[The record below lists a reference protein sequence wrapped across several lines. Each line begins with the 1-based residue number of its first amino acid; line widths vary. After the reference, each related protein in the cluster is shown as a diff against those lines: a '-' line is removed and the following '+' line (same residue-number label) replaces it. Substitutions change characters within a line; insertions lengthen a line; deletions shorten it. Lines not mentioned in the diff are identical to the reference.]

1 MGTPV
6 SYIRCC
12 RDRCGHTER
21 LYLAE
26 VLQFLLPRV
35 PSSLLMAV
43 NDNKSPPL
51 HWAILNNQVECTK
64 LLAQLPEEQG
74 GGLPMLEVSTYP
86 SCLTTFS

>member
-1 MGTPV
+1 MILGRSEP
-6 SYIRCC
+6 
-12 RDRCGHTER
+12 TECAAD
-21 LYLAE
+21 L
-26 VLQFLLPRV
+26 LQYLLPHV

-74 GGLPMLEVSTYP
+74 GGLPMLEVSPRSISTDREHLADKSP
-86 SCLTTFS
+86 

>member
-1 MGTPV
+1 MT
-6 SYIRCC
+6 
-12 RDRCGHTER
+12 
-21 LYLAE
+21 E
-26 VLQFLLPRV
+26 VLQYLLPHV

-74 GGLPMLEVSTYP
+74 GGLPMLEVRLQPRIIESP
-86 SCLTTFS
+86 VSS